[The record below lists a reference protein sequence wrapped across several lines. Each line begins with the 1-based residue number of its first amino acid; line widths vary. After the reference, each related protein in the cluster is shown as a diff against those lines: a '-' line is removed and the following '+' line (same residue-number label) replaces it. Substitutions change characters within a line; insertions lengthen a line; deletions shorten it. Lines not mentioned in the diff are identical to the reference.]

1 MGNLMRILWSFLG
14 KGGWLILLIAAIL
27 VHIKRYGDARADNA
41 LLERDVEEAQAA
53 GDSLRDSLR
62 AAHERW
68 RLSDSLLGVIR
79 EENAAIARHNVE
91 LKAERDTARAQRD
104 LARAELHRADS
115 MLALAR
121 HAVDTTALE
130 PPVLQLIL
138 AERRAGEAAR
148 NDAAACDNELENCE
162 ERVANRDSL
171 IAGKDVEIQEQ
182 QKQLVEKSDA
192 IQSLETF
199 QLRQD
204 SIIRQQD
211 QQLHP
216 GLFKRVENNI
226 VPIAIGGGLTLAI
239 LEIIKGLAGR

>member
-1 MGNLMRILWSFLG
+1 MKLRNR
-14 KGGWLILLIAAIL
+14 AE
-27 VHIKRYGDARADNA
+27 RYGDSRADNA
-41 LLERDVEEAQAA
+41 LLERDVETAQAA

-62 AAHERW
+62 ALHERW

-79 EENAAIARHNVE
+79 QENAVIARRNVE
-91 LKAERDTARAQRD
+91 LEAERDTARAERD
-104 LARAELHRADS
+104 LARAELHQADS

-121 HAVDTTALE
+121 HAVDTTALD

-148 NDAAACDNELENCE
+148 NDAAACDGELGNCE

-182 QKQLVEKSDA
+182 QKQLAEKSDA
-192 IQSLETF
+192 IQSLEAF

-204 SIIRQQD
+204 SIIRRQD
-211 QQLHP
+211 RQLNP
-216 GLFKRVENNI
+216 GFFKRVENDL
-226 VPIAIGGGLTLAI
+226 VPIAIGGGFTFAI
-239 LEIIKGLAGR
+239 LEIIKGLAGG